1 MEMFDSTADR
11 SFRSEVRSFFKD
23 SVPDHI
29 RQRSMTGLP
38 LDRPMLEEWHEIVL
52 TRGMGHHHPI
62 TLASHYNRHW
72 GRLCCHC
79 GLLSSGSRAS

>member
-1 MEMFDSTADR
+1 MEKFDSMNDR

-29 RQRSMTGLP
+29 RQRTMTGLP

-52 TRGMGHHHPI
+52 ARGWAAPSWPAEYGG
-62 TLASHYNRHW
+62 TGWSLRQ
-72 GRLCCHC
+72 
-79 GLLSSGSRAS
+79 